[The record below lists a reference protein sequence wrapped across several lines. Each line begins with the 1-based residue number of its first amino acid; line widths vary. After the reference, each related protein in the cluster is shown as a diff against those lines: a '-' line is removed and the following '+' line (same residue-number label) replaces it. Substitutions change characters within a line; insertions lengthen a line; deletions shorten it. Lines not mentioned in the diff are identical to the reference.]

1 MDLSITPSQ
10 RAFLYACFVYI
21 ATIFILY
28 QMKPTYFFDSITKQP
43 KKWGVGA
50 DKILFP
56 IYIVATVFGIISL
69 FVFNIII
76 KD

>member
-1 MDLSITPSQ
+1 MDFSITNSQ
-10 RAFLYACFVYI
+10 RAFLYACFIY
-21 ATIFILY
+21 IFIIISLY
-28 QMKPTYFFDSITKQP
+28 QTKPSYFFDETNQP
-43 KKWGVGA
+43 KKWGVGS

>member
-1 MDLSITPSQ
+1 MDLSITSSQ
-10 RAFLYACFVYI
+10 RAFLYACFVYLSI
-21 ATIFILY
+21 IFVLY
-28 QMKPTYFFDSITKQP
+28 QMKPSYFFDTTTKQP
-43 KKWGVGA
+43 KKWGVGT

-76 KD
+76 KN